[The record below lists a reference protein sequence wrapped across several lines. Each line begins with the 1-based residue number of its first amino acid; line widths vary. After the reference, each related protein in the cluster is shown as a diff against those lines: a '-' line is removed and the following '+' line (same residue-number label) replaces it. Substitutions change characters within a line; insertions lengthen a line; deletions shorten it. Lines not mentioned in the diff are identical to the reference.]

1 MTEVGSYEAKT
12 HLAQLLE
19 RAAMGERII
28 ITKHGV
34 PMAALTPVDPA
45 AKRNVAETI
54 AKLKKFGKRRSLRG
68 LSARELIEEGRRF

>member
-19 RAAMGERII
+19 RAAKGERII

-34 PMAALTPVDPA
+34 PMAALTPVDSA

-54 AKLKKFGKRRSLRG
+54 AKLERFGKCRSLRG
-68 LSARELIEEGRRF
+68 LSAHELIEEGRRF